1 MYEDLGLCPKCN
13 APLVRRSGANG
24 PFIGCS
30 GYPECK
36 YSKKIMPAPV
46 AVVVPP
52 AKEPGAD
59 TLGRTEIRMRLREIQ
74 EKLNRLLME
83 V

>member
-1 MYEDLGLCPKCN
+1 MHAHGLCPKCN
-13 APLVRRSGANG
+13 SPLVRREGAFG

-30 GYPECK
+30 GYPQCTYKEK
-36 YSKKIMPAPV
+36 VSPTPV
-46 AVVVPP
+46 EVVVPP

-59 TLGRTEIRMRLREIQ
+59 TLGRTEIKVRLREIQ